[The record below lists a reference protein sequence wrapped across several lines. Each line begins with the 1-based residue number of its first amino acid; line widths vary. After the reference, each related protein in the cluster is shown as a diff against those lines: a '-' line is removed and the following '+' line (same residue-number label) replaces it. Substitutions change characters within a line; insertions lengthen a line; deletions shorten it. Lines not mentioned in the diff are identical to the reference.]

1 MISELAVDRAE
12 SVVQAGIV
20 AEKIR
25 TVVSELYSLIIQRD
39 GKTEKAITGVWGA
52 TERPKQLGLCHWK
65 SVRD

>member
-39 GKTEKAITGVWGA
+39 GKTEKAITHHCTA
-52 TERPKQLGLCHWK
+52 QYRRGLVLWP
-65 SVRD
+65 